1 MEWLDAM
8 VTIRT
13 AAKRQGLQEAAC
25 VGVHACGWQVTGRIE
40 KEKGA
45 GKGVFVR
52 CILRR
57 TDGTQA
63 LTRRGRTAG
72 EAEMA
77 MHKLV
82 LEKILEELVTR
93 ADRYMV
99 QHHFTA
105 KEAAG
110 GRAHAKQLA
119 QQCLDACTATE

>member
-25 VGVHACGWQVTGRIE
+25 VGVHACGWQVTGRTE

-82 LEKILEELVTR
+82 LEKVLEELETR
-93 ADRYMV
+93 AASYLV
-99 QHHFTA
+99 LHNFA
-105 KEAAG
+105 ANEAAR

-119 QQCLDACTATE
+119 QECLDACTAGE